1 MNAGQAS
8 STRRLGAAGVL
19 AYRRFLGLPLGVATV
34 AHFVVADRRTDSPIC
49 PSIVALDSVA
59 LWMNLDHLAVIC
71 RLQCQSCQLTKANSP
86 WS

>member
-19 AYRRFLGLPLGVATV
+19 AYRQFLGLPLGVATV
-34 AHFVVADRRTDSPIC
+34 ARFVVVDRRTDSPIC

-71 RLQCQSCQLTKANSP
+71 RLQCQSCQFTKADSP
-86 WS
+86 WL

>member
-1 MNAGQAS
+1 MNAGQAG

-19 AYRRFLGLPLGVATV
+19 EYRRFLGLPLGVATV

-71 RLQCQSCQLTKANSP
+71 RLQCQSCQLTKAGSP

>member
-8 STRRLGAAGVL
+8 STRRLWAAGVL
-19 AYRRFLGLPLGVATV
+19 VYRRFLGLPLGVATV